1 MMRIPGRWLATS
13 IKTHKRPIIKT
24 LKRNL
29 HNMKTLTES
38 IQQALNESLEGMLQ
52 SRTKFLS
59 DNGNANENGMIDLA
73 NGVSIGE
80 NTAFIKAINVTGDI
94 LQMDI
99 DGSTDAIQ
107 IKFFSD
113 ETLKEVIKV
122 LETMVKK
129 IK

>member
-1 MMRIPGRWLATS
+1 
-13 IKTHKRPIIKT
+13 
-24 LKRNL
+24 
-29 HNMKTLTES
+29 MKTLTES

-59 DNGNANENGMIDLA
+59 DNGKADENGMIDLA
-73 NGVSIGE
+73 SGVSIGE
-80 NTAFIKAINVTGDI
+80 NSAFIKAINTTGDI
-94 LQMDI
+94 LHVDI